1 MNKAIEKFD
10 SLIENEINNTGLGY
24 QLLEQHQKCKKGE
37 LLCFEIFILLYFL
50 NFTFRNLRNS

>member
-37 LLCFEIFILLYFL
+37 LLCFEIFSRCKSLSI
-50 NFTFRNLRNS
+50 